1 MNYTNKEDSIR
12 LKELGF
18 ELDSDKCW
26 KHLTIEEKD
35 YGKLFHISDIDEHIA
50 YIPAYTSDQLF
61 EWLREWWEPMVR
73 DFELLPDEMR
83 IYHHLENWG
92 GEVDFETNLTDML
105 AKAVI
110 WILENER

>member
-61 EWLREWWEPMVR
+61 EWLRENGDFDIHKNWMMAIKGDPFKADSHEP
-73 DFELLPDEMR
+73 
-83 IYHHLENWG
+83 IKY
-92 GEVDFETNLTDML
+92 ETNLTDML

-110 WILENER
+110 WILEQEAK